1 MSTINETQPVFAL
14 DGSTITYIDPTII
27 STDKVAFNL
36 FGQNTSDLAVGLNEN
51 FISLAQSFYGQTP
64 PTHPLMGQQWLN
76 ATDDLRYVWRGNNWV
91 QTTPDVSFDC
101 FLYIKHNIQI
111 DEFVIDDTVFNFTIN
126 NIKLYNQDMQDIKF
140 IIDPFDSKKIILK
153 ETNVTTLY
161 IMVFHPKDRIAN
173 PFLNKK
179 TEIYATSGQTQFDIE
194 NFLIG
199 TDISTL
205 SISLNE
211 VMLKNNEFSV
221 VNNILTLDGMVYR
234 IKENDK
240 ITIWRNGGS
249 LSAYYS
255 TLHVSSDSRV
265 DFLRI
270 PKFFK
275 SIQQVE
281 LVDIDTKTVINPVN
295 LDETELYY
303 HFDFLDNKLVAS
315 TIKIRII

>member
-1 MSTINETQPVFAL
+1 MSPTNETQPVFAL
-14 DGSTITYIDPTII
+14 DGSTITYIDPALI
-27 STDKVAFNL
+27 STDKVSFNL
-36 FGQNTSDLAVGLNEN
+36 LGQSTSDLAVALNEN
-51 FISLAQSFYGQTP
+51 FISLAQSFYGETP
-64 PTHPLMGQQWLN
+64 PLNPLDGQQWLN
-76 ATDDLRYVWRGNNWV
+76 KSDDLMYVWRNNNWV

-101 FLYIKHNIQI
+101 FLYIKYAIQVN
-111 DEFVIDDTVFNFTIN
+111 EFIIDDTVFNFTIN
-126 NIKLYNQDMQDIKF
+126 NIQLYNQDMKVIKF

-179 TEIYATSGQTQFDIE
+179 TEMYTTSGQTQYDIE
-194 NFLIG
+194 NFLSG
-199 TDISTL
+199 TDINTL
-205 SISLNE
+205 SVSLNE
-211 VMLKNNEFSV
+211 VMLKNNEFSI

-255 TLHVSSDSRV
+255 TLHIETDTRV
-265 DFLRI
+265 DSLRI

-275 SIQQVE
+275 SLLHIE
-281 LVDIDTKTVINPVN
+281 LVDVDAKTVINPIN
-295 LDETELYY
+295 LDEEATYY
-303 HFDFLDNKLVAS
+303 HFDFLDNKLVSS
-315 TIKIRII
+315 TVKIRII

>member
-14 DGSTITYIDPTII
+14 DGSTITYIDPSVV
-27 STDKVAFNL
+27 STDKVSFNL
-36 FGQNTSDLAVGLNEN
+36 LGQDTSDIAVVLNEN
-51 FISLAQSFYGQTP
+51 FISLAQSFYGTTP
-64 PTHPLMGQQWLN
+64 PINPLIGQQWLN
-76 ATDDLRYVWRGNNWV
+76 ATDDLRYVWRGNNWS
-91 QTTPDVSFDC
+91 QTSPDVSFDC
-101 FLYIKHNIQI
+101 FLYIKYDIQVT
-111 DEFVIDDTVFNFTIN
+111 EFVIDDTVFNFTIN
-126 NIKLYNQDMQDIKF
+126 NIKLYNQDMKDIKF

-179 TEIYATSGQTQFDIE
+179 TEMYATSGQTQYDIE
-194 NFLIG
+194 NVLIG
-199 TDISTL
+199 TDVSTL

-240 ITIWRNGGS
+240 ITIWRNGRS

-255 TLHVSSDSRV
+255 TLHIETDTRV

-275 SIQQVE
+275 SLTNIE
-281 LVDIDTKTVINPVN
+281 LIDVDTKTVINPVN
-295 LDETELYY
+295 LDEEAEYY
-303 HFDFLDNKLVAS
+303 HFDFLDDKLVSS
-315 TIKIRII
+315 TAKIRII

>member
-1 MSTINETQPVFAL
+1 MSATNETQPVFAL
-14 DGSTITYIDPTII
+14 DGSTITYIDPSII

-36 FGQNTSDLAVGLNEN
+36 LGQDTSDLAVVLNEN

-64 PTHPLMGQQWLN
+64 PINPLIGQQWLN
-76 ATDDLRYVWRGNNWV
+76 ESDDLRYVWKGNNWV

-101 FLYIKHNIQI
+101 FLYIKYNIQVN
-111 DEFVIDDTVFNFTIN
+111 EFVIDDTVFNFTIN
-126 NIKLYNQDMQDIKF
+126 NIKLYNQDMKDIKF

-179 TEIYATSGQTQFDIE
+179 TEMYATSGQTQYDIE

-211 VMLKNNEFSV
+211 VMLKSNEFSV

-255 TLHVSSDSRV
+255 TLHIETDARV
-265 DFLRI
+265 NFLRI

-275 SIQQVE
+275 SISHIE
-281 LVDIDTKTVINPVN
+281 LVDIDTNTIINPIN
-295 LDETELYY
+295 LDEEVDYY
-303 HFDFLDNKLVAS
+303 HFDFLDTKLVAS
-315 TIKIRII
+315 TTKIRII

>member
-14 DGSTITYIDPTII
+14 DGSTITYIDPSVV
-27 STDKVAFNL
+27 STDKVSFNL
-36 FGQNTSDLAVGLNEN
+36 LGQDTSDIAVVLNEN
-51 FISLAQSFYGQTP
+51 FISLAQSFYGTTP
-64 PTHPLMGQQWLN
+64 PTNPLIGQQWLN
-76 ATDDLRYVWRGNNWV
+76 ATDDLRYVWRGNNWS
-91 QTTPDVSFDC
+91 QTSPDVSFDC
-101 FLYIKHNIQI
+101 FLYIKYDIQVT
-111 DEFVIDDTVFNFTIN
+111 EFVIDDTVFNFTIN
-126 NIKLYNQDMQDIKF
+126 NIKLYNQDMKDIKF

-179 TEIYATSGQTQFDIE
+179 TEMYATSGQTQYDIE
-194 NFLIG
+194 NVLIG
-199 TDISTL
+199 TDVSTL

-255 TLHVSSDSRV
+255 TLHIETDTRV

-275 SIQQVE
+275 SLANIE
-281 LVDIDTKTVINPVN
+281 LIDVDTKTVINPVN
-295 LDETELYY
+295 LDEEAEYY
-303 HFDFLDNKLVAS
+303 HFDFLDDKLVSS
-315 TIKIRII
+315 TAKIRII